1 LTLAILGSIAEVC
14 VRRLQAAAG
23 MAAGGFDVNKKNIT
37 YSGQQWSFDVDD
49 GKVYGAVQEE
59 SITMTM
65 GEADIVVADTE
76 AVIVYVKKPV

>member
-1 LTLAILGSIAEVC
+1 
-14 VRRLQAAAG
+14 

-49 GKVYGAVQEE
+49 GNGYGAVQEE